1 LSFPERHRASDVAL
15 NLLTSMTA
23 TNTLPVLDPLAAFV
37 DVGSEHMHVSIAG
50 GPPEV
55 FGTFTT
61 ELHRLRDWLKER
73 GVKSVAMEATGVYW
87 LPLYGVL
94 EAADFKVSMVNGKQT
109 RNLPGRKTDMKD
121 CQWGATLHAH
131 GLLQAGF
138 VPPAQIRRLQ
148 DYLRLRADHLTSA
161 AANVQHQQK
170 ALERMNVKLHDVISS
185 LVGASGIKVIEA
197 ILAGER
203 DPDRLLALCD
213 VQIQNKKAQRVKE
226 SLRGTWAEEHLF
238 ALRQAVEN
246 WQHYQ
251 RQIAACDRQME
262 VVLRQISGPD
272 DPGKP
277 EVKAKAIKRA
287 GVNAPQIGDL
297 HQLLAK
303 LCGGKDLTV
312 LPAHTDYSL
321 LQLIGEV
328 GLDLN
333 QWRTEK
339 HFAAWLGLAP
349 GSHQSGKRKGSV
361 RRKRNRAG
369 RLFCVM
375 ARSLARSKHIAL
387 GGFYRRMAG
396 RRGGLVATMALAHK
410 LAVLF
415 WRVMVKGLNYAEA
428 GLKAYEEQVLETKR
442 RALCRLAKQLG
453 RVVLPSLAELQTAE
467 S

>member
-1 LSFPERHRASDVAL
+1 
-15 NLLTSMTA
+15 M
-23 TNTLPVLDPLAAFV
+23 NTTHPLPVLDPLAAFV
-37 DVGSEHMHVSIAG
+37 DVGSEQMHVSIAG
-50 GPPEV
+50 GSPQV

-73 GVKSVAMEATGVYW
+73 RVQSVAMEATGVYW

-94 EAADFKVSMVNGKQT
+94 EVAGFKVSMVNGKQT

-161 AANVQHQQK
+161 AASVQHQQK

-185 LVGASGIKVIEA
+185 LVGESGLRVIEA
-197 ILAGER
+197 ILSGER

-213 VQIQNKKAQRVKE
+213 VRIQKKKADRVRE

-246 WQHYQ
+246 WQHFQ

-262 VVLRQISGPD
+262 ALLRQISGPD
-272 DPGKP
+272 EPGQL
-277 EVKAKAIKRA
+277 EVKTKARKRG
-287 GVNAPQIGDL
+287 GVNAPQIEDL
-297 HQLLAK
+297 HRLLSK

-328 GLDLN
+328 GTDLS
-333 QWRTEK
+333 QWPSEK
-339 HFAAWLGLAP
+339 HFSAWLGLAP
-349 GSHQSGKRKGSV
+349 GSRQSGKRSGSV

-369 RLFCVM
+369 RLFCMM
-375 ARSLARSKHIAL
+375 ARSLAQSKNIAL

-396 RRGGLVATMALAHK
+396 RRGGLLANVALAHK

-415 WRVMVKGLNYAEA
+415 WRVMVKGLEYAEA